1 MKCEKKKEV
10 SEKNIIA
17 TKLKWQQKHKEKQT
31 MDIQY
36 SLKTKDKTEI
46 LSPYYHYPKCKLT

>member
-1 MKCEKKKEV
+1 MWKKKEV